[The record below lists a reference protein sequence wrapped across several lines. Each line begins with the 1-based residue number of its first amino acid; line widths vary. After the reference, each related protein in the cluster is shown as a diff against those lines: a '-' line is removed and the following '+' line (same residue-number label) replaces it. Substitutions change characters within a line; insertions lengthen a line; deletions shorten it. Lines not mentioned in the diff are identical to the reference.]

1 MVINGQGWQN
11 HEESFEETLRREMLS
26 ARQALWLVK
35 MDLKELQKAHY
46 KLLKR
51 PIPDAYIK
59 FKANDRKQPYASSED
74 LFNLGKF

>member
-35 MDLKELQKAHY
+35 MDLKELQKHITNCY
-46 KLLKR
+46 KE
-51 PIPDAYIK
+51 IK
-59 FKANDRKQPYASSED
+59 NY
-74 LFNLGKF
+74 